1 MSRRVLGQSRLCRWL
16 FAVSLAIAFGPIF
29 FAPACATP
37 AADWNYRVRP
47 NDTIWDLSGRYL
59 KPGIP
64 WQKLQD
70 YNKVA
75 DPLHLPPG
83 MTLHIPVAWLRLEPA
98 RARVIAVVGHATAT
112 LPGTA
117 QAMPV
122 TQGMLFGYGTT
133 LVTQSD
139 SSLTLEFAD
148 GSRILVQSNS
158 ELGLD
163 RLSAYKNTGMV
174 DTRVRLQ
181 RGRINSDVTPMS
193 GNAAR
198 FNVSTPGTISSVR
211 GTHFR
216 VIADSATDEARTEVI
231 SGKVDVGNDKRHVLA
246 TAGLGVTTAGEASP
260 GRPQSLLPAPA
271 LQCPVVPI
279 NQFPYEF
286 QWQALNGARHYRVQV
301 ASSAKFEA
309 LLLDRVVDD
318 TRAVIPDLGDGTY
331 AIRVRGVGTSALEGL
346 DATCSAISI
355 DNHPRPPLIV
365 SPQPDSRVRDTR
377 PAFRWTESQQATS
390 YAWQLASDPAFEH
403 LLADQPQVTGS
414 DVRPAHSLPLGRYYW
429 RIASRDDTGK
439 VGPYTHALPFD
450 LVSEPPAPVPGEP
463 KRSHGDLTL
472 SWPAGQTGQRYHVQL
487 ARHPD
492 FTRPEVDATLDRPEI
507 DLKKLSSGKWYVRVQ
522 TIDTDGYA
530 GPWGSVQK
538 TRIPC
543 MACRWAAAGGGAS
556 LLWLLL

>member
-1 MSRRVLGQSRLCRWL
+1 MTRRVLGQSRLRRWL
-16 FAVSLAIAFGPIF
+16 FAVSLAIGFAPIF
-29 FAPACATP
+29 FAPAFAAP

-47 NDTIWDLSGRYL
+47 NDTIWDLTGRYL
-59 KPGIP
+59 KPDVP

-70 YNKVA
+70 YNKVT

-112 LPGTA
+112 LPGAA
-117 QAMPV
+117 QAMHV
-122 TQGMLFGYGTT
+122 TQGMSFGYGAT

-139 SSLTLEFAD
+139 ASLTLEFAD

-158 ELGLD
+158 ELTFD

-216 VIADSATDEARTEVI
+216 VIADSTTDEARTEVI
-231 SGKVDVGNDKRHVLA
+231 SGKVDVGNDKRHVLVTTGLGVA
-246 TAGLGVTTAGEASP
+246 TAGGASP
-260 GRPQSLLPAPA
+260 GQPQSLLPAPA
-271 LQCPVVPI
+271 LQCPVAPI

-286 QWQALNGARHYRVQV
+286 QWQALDGAQHYRVQV
-301 ASSAKFEA
+301 ASSVKFEA

-318 TRAVIPDLGDGTY
+318 TRAVIPDLSDGIY
-331 AIRVRGVGTSALEGL
+331 AIRVRGVGARELEGL
-346 DATCSAISI
+346 DATCSAVSI
-355 DNHPRPPLIV
+355 DSHPQPPLIV
-365 SPQPDSRVRDTR
+365 SPQPDTRVRDTR
-377 PAFRWTESQQATS
+377 PPFRWTESQQAVS
-390 YAWQLASDPAFEH
+390 YAWQLANDPAFEH
-403 LLADQPQVTGS
+403 LRADQPQVTGS
-414 DVRPAHSLPLGRYYW
+414 DVRPPHSLPLGRYYW

-439 VGPYTHALPFD
+439 VGPYTPALPFD

-463 KRSHGDLTL
+463 KRSHGDLAL
-472 SWPAGQTGQRYHVQL
+472 SWPAGQPGQRYHVQL
-487 ARHPD
+487 ARHPE
-492 FTRPEVDATLDRPEI
+492 FAQPEVDATLDKPEI
-507 DLKKLSSGKWYVRVQ
+507 DLKKLSSGKWYARVQ

-538 TRIPC
+538 MRIPC